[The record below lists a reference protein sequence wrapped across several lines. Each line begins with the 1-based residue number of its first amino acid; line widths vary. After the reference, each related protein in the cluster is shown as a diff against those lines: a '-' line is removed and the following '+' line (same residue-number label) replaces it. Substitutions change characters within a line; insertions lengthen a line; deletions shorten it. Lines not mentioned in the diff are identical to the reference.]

1 MPSELWGFFSVWVV
15 RQIIFLAL
23 CECHILFFFI
33 LGWKWKLAFPSFK
46 WFPQLHAIINTPLNT
61 HRRPSEEPLE
71 FLSPLF
77 LGPASSCCFYFPRV
91 SSLFPQLRESAIHC
105 PSSLSMP
112 AVNWGIL
119 ITLFLSRLSG
129 IIVFYW

>member
-46 WFPQLHAIINTPLNT
+46 WFPQLHAFINTPLNT

-91 SSLFPQLRESAIHC
+91 SSLFPQFRESAIHC